1 MGGALA
7 WLYFDGFPL
16 SYIRSGGLVLS
27 GSYMWAWRDGAVA
40 FFFFAL
46 SPSVTSN
53 GFGCFG

>member
-40 FFFFAL
+40 FFFFCPF
-46 SPSVTSN
+46 S
-53 GFGCFG
+53 FRYK